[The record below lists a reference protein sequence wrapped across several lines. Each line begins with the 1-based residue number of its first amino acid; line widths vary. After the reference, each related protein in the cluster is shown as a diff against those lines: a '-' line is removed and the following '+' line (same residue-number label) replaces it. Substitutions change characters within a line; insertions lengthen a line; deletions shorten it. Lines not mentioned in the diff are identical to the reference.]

1 MGINL
6 TIIYRV
12 VGFLFMVFS
21 PVLILPI
28 VISLWVQ
35 DGLSHYFILSFI
47 IQFSI
52 GLLIW
57 HPYRKQK
64 YNLRR
69 REGFLVVVV
78 FWILLSL
85 LGASIFVFVLNLSY
99 VDAIFESVSG
109 LTTTGATVITGL
121 DNLPLSILFFRQELQ
136 WFGGMGLIMLAVAIM
151 PMLGIGGM
159 KMYLAETPGP
169 LKEDKM
175 TPRIVNSAKLLW
187 VIYLGLTI
195 VCAIAYWLAGM
206 SAFDAISHSMSTLS
220 TGGFSTHDAS
230 MGYFNSAVIDSIAI
244 VFMLIGGINFSVH
257 YLVLQNRSLK
267 YYWQNT
273 EVKMFLLFV
282 LFMVFFVTLTLHLTT
297 HDGAFF
303 EELKNATFEIVSV
316 VTSTGFGLADFS
328 VWPLYLPV
336 LMIFI
341 SFVGGCGG
349 STAGGMKVM
358 RVAMLIK
365 LGWLEIK
372 KLIHPH
378 GVFSIKFGSFQVSRN
393 IQQNI
398 LGFFSIYTMTFIL
411 LMFLMMLVAG
421 VDQITAFSAIA
432 TSMNNMG
439 PGLGEVTQNFVL
451 INSAGKMISAIAML
465 LGRLEVFSVLVL
477 FHPSFWRT

>member
-12 VGFLFMVFS
+12 TGFLFMVFS
-21 PVLILPI
+21 PVLVLPI
-28 VISLWVQ
+28 VISLWNQ

-47 IQFSI
+47 VQFSI

-57 HPYRKQK
+57 YPYRNQK
-64 YNLRR
+64 YSLRR

-121 DNLPLSILFFRQELQ
+121 DNLPASILFYRQELQ

-169 LKEDKM
+169 MKEEKM

-195 VCAIAYWLAGM
+195 LCALAYWLAGM
-206 SAFDAISHSMSTLS
+206 SPFDAISHSMSTLS
-220 TGGFSTHDAS
+220 TGGFSTHDDS
-230 MGYFNSAVIDSIAI
+230 IGYFNSTAIDYIAI
-244 VFMLIGGINFSVH
+244 VFMLVGGINFSVH
-257 YLVLQNRSLK
+257 FLVLQNRSLK

-273 EVKMFLLFV
+273 EVKIFLLFV
-282 LFMVFFVTLTLHLTT
+282 LFMVFFVTLSLHLTSHQST
-297 HDGAFF
+297 FF
-303 EELKNATFEIVSV
+303 EELKNAAFEIVSV

-358 RVAMLIK
+358 RVSMLIK
-365 LGWLEIK
+365 LVWHEIK

-378 GVFSIKFGSFQVSRN
+378 GVFIIKFGGYQVSRN

-398 LGFFSIYTMTFIL
+398 LGFFSIYAITFVF
-411 LMFLMMLVAG
+411 LMFLMMMVTD

-432 TSMNNMG
+432 TSMNNLG
-439 PGLGEVTQNFVL
+439 PGLGEVTQNF
-451 INSAGKMISAIAML
+451 NSISSVGKMIAASAML
-465 LGRLEVFSVLVL
+465 LGRLEVFSILVL
-477 FHPSFWRT
+477 FHPLFWRT